1 MKLILTVEENGYE
14 LRYWDEITE
23 EVGDS
28 IITSWDIDLFHQQLI
43 NMNFNISKRVLTEA
57 IRIIEEE
64 KEDFVILTSK
74 NKPNK
79 LDTLHDDIFTIEN

>member
-28 IITSWDIDLFHQQLI
+28 IITLWDVELFHQQLV

-57 IRIIEEE
+57 IRLIEEE
-64 KEDFVILTSK
+64 KQDFVILASK
-74 NKPNK
+74 NKLNK
-79 LDTLHDDIFTIEN
+79 LDTLHDDVFVIEG